1 MAYVITEYVFDPPLT
16 EAQLN
21 QDSAALNP
29 CLDMRGV
36 RRLRT
41 FLATDRRRGFC
52 EFEAADA
59 ETVREA
65 FRTAGVKFERAW
77 SADLFGK
84 P

>member
-1 MAYVITEYVFDPPLT
+1 MAYLIVEYIFEPALT

-21 QDSAALNP
+21 RDSAALNP
-29 CLDMRGV
+29 CLDVRGI

-41 FLATDRRRGFC
+41 FLAIDRRRGFC

-65 FRTAGVKFERAW
+65 FHIAGVRFERVWA
-77 SADLFGK
+77 ADLYG
-84 P
+84 PA